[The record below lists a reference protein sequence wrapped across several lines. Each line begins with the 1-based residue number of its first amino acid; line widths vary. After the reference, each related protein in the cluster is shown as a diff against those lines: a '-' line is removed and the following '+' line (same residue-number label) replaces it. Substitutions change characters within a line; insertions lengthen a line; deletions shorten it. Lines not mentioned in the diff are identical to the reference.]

1 MILLAVGVIY
11 HPVDVNA
18 VTGIH
23 SQNEGKPP
31 SAEIRARLNSV
42 GGTKTT
48 NETKQHRKH
57 TQSNNKCDEEPAT
70 FCQKC
75 STLLS
80 GKGIK
85 KLDNLSKIHTY
96 FELSLNNLW
105 AFSHS
110 DYLEPRSYVA

>member
-18 VTGIH
+18 ITGIH

-31 SAEIRARLNSV
+31 SAEIRTRLDSV

-57 TQSNNKCDEEPAT
+57 TQSNNKCDEEQAT

-75 STLLS
+75 STCYQE
-80 GKGIK
+80 K
-85 KLDNLSKIHTY
+85 
-96 FELSLNNLW
+96 
-105 AFSHS
+105 A
-110 DYLEPRSYVA
+110 